1 MGKGVVTE
9 RKASDLFVEC
19 LEAEGVRH
27 VFGIPGEET
36 LDLNASLDESSIT
49 FVPVR
54 HEQGGAYMADMYG
67 RLTRRAGVCL
77 GTLGPGAT
85 NLLTGV
91 ADAFLDRSPLVALTG
106 QADLERMHKESHQH
120 IDVVSMFR
128 PVTKWNARLYSS
140 RVIPEVV
147 RKAFK
152 VAQAQKPGP
161 THIELP
167 EDVMAEL
174 VDAAPLPSQ
183 ARIRR
188 PEPSGRELLEAVE
201 VIRAAAN
208 PIVLAGNG
216 VARVGAAAA
225 LREFA
230 RATGIGVA
238 ETFMGKGLLDYE
250 DPRALG
256 TVGLQSRDYALAGFE
271 DADVVIT
278 VGYDLVEHAPKN
290 WNPHR
295 DKRIV
300 NIDTAA
306 AEVDEHFMTEVD
318 LVGDIYH
325 VLSRLAEELRDM
337 DFGSPVASSR
347 LNEIVLGRFEAGRTD
362 DAFPMR
368 PPRALWEIRQ
378 ALGPQDMLISDVGLH
393 KLWIA
398 RMFPAHE
405 PDTVMIANGLAGMGI
420 ALPTAIAAKL
430 VHPERRVVTVNG
442 DGGFLM
448 NVQELETAVR
458 LGTPIVNVLWE
469 NRQFGSIVWKQDKK
483 FGRHFGTDFANP
495 DFVRLAESFGM
506 PAWRIEAVDDFGPTL
521 RRALDLDVPSLI
533 VMPIDYSLDVAIS
546 EELGTETVA
555 A

>member
-1 MGKGVVTE
+1 VTE

-85 NLLTGV
+85 NLITGV

-128 PVTKWNARLYSS
+128 PVTKWNTRLHSP

-147 RKAFK
+147 HKAFK

-167 EDVMAEL
+167 EDVMAER
-174 VDAAPLPSQ
+174 VDAEPLPSRP
-183 ARIRR
+183 RIRR
-188 PEPSGRELLEAVE
+188 PEPSGRELLEAAE
-201 VIRAAAN
+201 VIRGAAH

-216 VARVGAAAA
+216 VARVGAADA

-238 ETFMGKGLLDYE
+238 ETFMGKGLLDFE

-256 TVGLQSRDYALAGFE
+256 TVGLQSRDYALAGFD

-278 VGYDLVEHAPKN
+278 VGYDLVEHAPRN
-290 WNPHR
+290 WNPRR

-300 NIDTAA
+300 SIDTAA
-306 AEVDEHFMTEVD
+306 AEVDEHYMTEVD
-318 LVGDIYH
+318 LVGDLYH
-325 VLSRLAEELRDM
+325 ILSRLAEELRD
-337 DFGSPVASSR
+337 GEWSRQTGSSR
-347 LNEIVLGRFEAGRTD
+347 LNDIVLGRFEAARAD
-362 DAFPMR
+362 DAFPMQ

-378 ALGPQDMLISDVGLH
+378 ALGPHDMLISDVGLH

-430 VHPERRVVTVNG
+430 VHPERRVVTVCG

-458 LGTPIVNVLWE
+458 LRTPIVNVLWE

-495 DFVRLAESFGM
+495 DFVRLADAFGM
-506 PAWRIEAVDDFGPTL
+506 PAWRIEAVDEFGPTL

-533 VMPIDYSLDVAIS
+533 VLPIDYSLDVAIS

>member
-1 MGKGVVTE
+1 MNRKGGVVAE

-19 LEAEGVRH
+19 LEAEGVSH

-36 LDLNASLDESSIT
+36 LDLNASLEDSSIA

-120 IDVVSMFR
+120 IDVVSIFR
-128 PVTKWNARLYSS
+128 PVTKWNVRLQSS

-167 EDVMAEL
+167 EDVMADM
-174 VDAAPLPSQ
+174 VDAEPLPAQ
-183 ARIRR
+183 LRVRR
-188 PEPSGRELLEAVE
+188 PEPSAGELLEAAS
-201 VIRAAAN
+201 VIRAAEQ

-278 VGYDLVEHAPKN
+278 VGYDLVEHSPKN

-295 DKRIV
+295 DKKIV
-300 NIDTAA
+300 CIDTVA

-318 LVGDIYH
+318 LVGDIH
-325 VLSRLAEELRDM
+325 HILSRLAEELRDGGW
-337 DFGSPVASSR
+337 GSSAPSR
-347 LNEIVLGRFEAGRTD
+347 LNDIVLGRFEAGRTD
-362 DAFPMR
+362 DGFPMC

-378 ALGPQDMLISDVGLH
+378 ALGPRDMLISDVGLH

-405 PDTVMIANGLAGMGI
+405 PDTVLIANGLAGMGI

-430 VHPERRVVTVNG
+430 VHPERKVVTVNG

-458 LGTPIVNVLWE
+458 LRTPIVNVIWE
-469 NRQFGSIVWKQDKK
+469 NFQYGSIVWKQDKK
-483 FGRHFGTDFANP
+483 FGRHFGTDFTNP
-495 DFVRLAESFGM
+495 DFVRLAESFGL
-506 PAWRIEAVDDFGPTL
+506 PAWRCESTEDFGRHL
-521 RRALDLDVPSLI
+521 RHAMTLDVPSMI
-533 VMPIDYSLDVAIS
+533 VVPIDYSIDVAI
-546 EELGTETVA
+546 EELGTETVVT
-555 A
+555 

>member
-1 MGKGVVTE
+1 VAE

-19 LEAEGVRH
+19 LEAEGVGH

-36 LDLNASLDESSIT
+36 LDLNESLEDSSIT

-85 NLLTGV
+85 NLITGV

-128 PVTKWNARLYSS
+128 PVTKWNVRLQSS

-167 EDVMAEL
+167 EDVMADT
-174 VDAAPLPSQ
+174 VDAEPLPVQ
-183 ARIRR
+183 LRVRR
-188 PEPSGRELLEAVE
+188 PEPSADELLDAAA
-201 VIRAAAN
+201 VIRAADH
-208 PIVLAGNG
+208 PVVLAGNG

-256 TVGLQSRDYALAGFE
+256 TVGLQSRDYALAGFDE
-271 DADVVIT
+271 ADIVIT
-278 VGYDLVEHAPKN
+278 VGYDLVEHAPRN
-290 WNPHR
+290 WNPDR
-295 DKRIV
+295 DKTIV
-300 NIDTAA
+300 CIDTVSP
-306 AEVDEHFMTEVD
+306 EVDEHFMTEAN
-318 LVGDIYH
+318 LVGDIEH
-325 VLSRLAEELRDM
+325 ILERLAEELRDTNR
-337 DFGSPVASSR
+337 GSAAGSR
-347 LNEIVLGRFEAGRTD
+347 LNEIVLGRFEAGRGD
-362 DAFPMR
+362 DNFPAC
-368 PPRALWEIRQ
+368 PPRALWEIRE
-378 ALGPQDMLISDVGLH
+378 ALGPRDMLISDVGLH

-405 PDTVMIANGLAGMGI
+405 PDTVFIANGLAGMGL

-430 VHPERRVVTVNG
+430 VHPERNVVTVNG

-448 NVQELETAVR
+448 NMQELETAVR
-458 LGTPIVNVLWE
+458 LRTAIVNVIWE
-469 NRQFGSIVWKQDKK
+469 NSQFGSIVWKQDKK
-483 FGRHFGTDFANP
+483 FGRHFGTDFTNP
-495 DFVRLAESFGM
+495 DFVGLAGAFGM
-506 PAWRIEAVDDFGPTL
+506 PAWRIEAIDDFGPTL

-533 VMPIDYSLDVAIS
+533 VLPIDYSLDVAIS
-546 EELGTETVA
+546 QELGTETVA